1 MNDQVKIFESP
12 QFGQI
17 RTAGTSDNPM
27 FCLADICKVLDLN
40 PSRVKDRLNTGGV
53 TSSKVGVQTGVKADG
68 TPAIQQVEMLFVNE
82 ANLYRVIMRSDKPQ
96 AEAFQ
101 DWVCGEVLPSIRK
114 NGAYVAAQPDE
125 SPELLMARALKAADE
140 AIQRQKQQLQE
151 ANQHIAIAEETIEQ
165 QERQLQIADGTIE
178 QQKKQIDTLTPDAD
192 YTREVLL
199 SSSTFTFEQVSK
211 DLQFPSVHKFIAE
224 LKNRAIIYKQ
234 SNTWMP
240 TSKFSGRGYF
250 GTRTH
255 RYFHKDGSVGTELR
269 TVITETGRQW
279 LHSLNLRNAIA

>member
-1 MNDQVKIFESP
+1 MNTENNSSQPLQVLNKSELCGRQFTVYGTADQPLFLAKDVAEMIEHTNVTAMTNS
-12 QFGQI
+12 I
-17 RTAGTSDNPM
+17 DEDERVITRTKDSLGRDN
-27 FCLADICKVLDLN
+27 LATFLTEDGLYEVLMQ
-40 PSRVKDRLNTGGV
+40 SRKPIA
-53 TSSKVGVQTGVKADG
+53 KEFKHGVKQ
-68 TPAIQQVEMLFVNE
+68 ILKE
-82 ANLYRVIMRSDKPQ
+82 
-96 AEAFQ
+96 
-101 DWVCGEVLPSIRK
+101 IRK

>member
-1 MNDQVKIFESP
+1 MNENTNCSQPLQIFESP
-12 QFGQI
+12 QFGRV
-17 RTAGTSDNPM
+17 RTAGTSEQPL
-27 FCLADICKVLDLN
+27 FCLADVCKVLELQTGAT
-40 PSRVKDRLNTGGV
+40 KARLNEGGI
-53 TSSKVGVQTGVKADG
+53 SLIN
-68 TPAIQQVEMLFVNE
+68 TPTQSGEQQMVFINE
-82 ANLYRVIMRSDKPQ
+82 SNLYKVIMRSNKPQ

-165 QERQLQIADGTIE
+165 KERQLQIADGTIE